1 MQIRKK
7 LKTNKKGEKFMP
19 VLILLGIFGVWGA
32 ISINTT
38 CNTNSKAYSKEEL
51 EAMSKQMI
59 GKSEREARKVLRSY
73 RK

>member
-1 MQIRKK
+1 
-7 LKTNKKGEKFMP
+7 MP
-19 VLILLGIFGVWGA
+19 VLILLGILGAWGA

-51 EAMSKQMI
+51 ETILKQSI
-59 GKSEREARKVLRSY
+59 GKSKREARKVLKSH